1 MGISKSLFDRLG
13 GKPTLQRVHKVFYD
27 KVYVHPWIGQY
38 FTGTEQQILED
49 QQTDFMISIMGGP
62 KQYMGRPPK
71 YAHQH
76 MVITEELFELR
87 QQLLSESIQECGLS
101 DELRE
106 EWLGTDNA
114 LRRALVKKSRE
125 ECKAYTPEDILDF
138 KNPAHG

>member
-1 MGISKSLFDRLG
+1 MGISKTLFDRLG
-13 GKPTLQRVHKVFYD
+13 GRTTLQRVHKVFYD
-27 KVYVHPWIGQY
+27 KVYEHPWLGQY

-62 KQYMGRPPK
+62 KLYMGRAPK

-87 QQLLSESIQECGLS
+87 QQLLSDSIRECNVS
-101 DELRE
+101 DDLRE

-125 ECKAYTPEDILDF
+125 ECKAYSEDEILDF
-138 KNPAHG
+138 KNPMTG